1 MRERRRGE
9 APLLRPHCVVKPMQL
24 LVVPQGRTDGP
35 GGDRTVEKSS
45 EAGRNRRLCGRDG
58 TAALKSASS
67 GGGGNTDEFRF
78 RSSRRS
84 FALRRPEQRSRATGS
99 AMHAASERA
108 VDSTSIARQLLL
120 PSPVRFILLHPRPRC
135 LLLLPHVCHRGAP
148 NLGRNSGNAASPPKY
163 LSRAAPAV
171 VRACLPPTAA
181 PLVSLAANAR
191 EAFDGV
197 NIWLRPH

>member
-58 TAALKSASS
+58 TAALKNASS
-67 GGGGNTDEFRF
+67 GGGGNADEFRF

-84 FALRRPEQRSRATGS
+84 FALWRPEQRSRATGA

-108 VDSTSIARQLLL
+108 LDSTSFARQLLL
-120 PSPVRFILLHPRPRC
+120 PSPVRFILLLPRPRC
-135 LLLLPHVCHRGAP
+135 LLLLPRVRHRGAP

-163 LSRAAPAV
+163 LSCAAPSGR
-171 VRACLPPTAA
+171 RAGMPPTARRA
-181 PLVSLAANAR
+181 ARLACR
-191 EAFDGV
+191 QRQGS
-197 NIWLRPH
+197 I